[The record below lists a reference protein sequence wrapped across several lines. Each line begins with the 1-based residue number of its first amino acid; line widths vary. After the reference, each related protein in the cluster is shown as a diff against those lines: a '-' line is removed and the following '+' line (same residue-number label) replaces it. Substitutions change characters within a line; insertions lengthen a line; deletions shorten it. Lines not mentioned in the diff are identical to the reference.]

1 MNVLKIRNKETGE
14 WQDIPALVGPPGEQ
28 GPKGD
33 TGPQG
38 PQGIQG
44 ETGPQGPAGPRGEDG
59 LQGPAGSNGYT
70 PVRGVDYWTAEDQA
84 EMVAQ
89 VAAQIPPSLNIEIVS
104 DFPVENPNSN
114 TIYLMPVYNGGPA
127 LNYFDEYLYV
137 NGAFEQVGFTNL
149 SGYYTKTQVD
159 SLIASAGLSREEVQ
173 AMIDASLPPS
183 AEEVKY

>member
-1 MNVLKIRNKETGE
+1 MNVLKIKNKETGE
-14 WQDIPALVGPPGEQ
+14 WQDIPALVGPPGPQ

-38 PQGIQG
+38 PQGIPGEPGSQG
-44 ETGPQGPAGPRGEDG
+44 IQGPAGP
-59 LQGPAGSNGYT
+59 AGQA

-84 EMVAQ
+84 EMVAE
-89 VAAQIPPSLNIEIVS
+89 VVAQIPPSLNIEIIS
-104 DFPVENPNSN
+104 DFPVETANSN
-114 TIYLMPVYNGGPA
+114 TIYLMPVYNSGPN

-137 NGAFEQVGFTNL
+137 NGAFEKIGFTNL

-173 AMIDASLPPS
+173 EMIDASLPPS